1 MPEHDTHTRSLV
13 QSFLVLLD
21 EQRRLA
27 MVYLET
33 VNRGGSRTLPAD
45 LDDLDS
51 LVAFVARDVE
61 AVRRLLANRVPAEV

>member
-33 VNRGGSRTLPAD
+33 VNRGGSRTL

-51 LVAFVARDVE
+51 LVAFVSRDVE
-61 AVRRLLANRVPAEV
+61 AVRSLLANRVPAEA